1 MQALFLIG
9 EQRSGSN
16 VLRLMMA
23 NSHEIAAP
31 HPPHILQRIDPV
43 VPVHIILD
51 DSKFDQMVEIVCRL
65 VETNPVTWLN
75 TTLHRNDVKNRC
87 REKHVIAIYGA
98 VMDIYAESNHAR
110 KWLCKSM
117 QNIRWANHLN
127 NYFKTNKYIYLH
139 RDGRDVALS
148 FTKAVIGEKHV
159 YFIAQQWA
167 ELQRVCLA
175 ARAQLPTDRF
185 FTISYQELTEET
197 ESTLRNLC
205 ALLHIEYKPE
215 MLNFYQSQEAKN
227 TAVASSLWEN
237 VNKPIIHHNFNKFL
251 KELSEEQVRI
261 FESVA
266 GNELDALGYDR
277 IFVKKGEEMQFTP
290 EEIAAFKEENDRLK
304 KLQSKNIDPED
315 ARKRAMQ
322 DQVLSDLK
330 LIAQQWKES
339 KEKVFT

>member
-16 VLRLMMA
+16 VLRLMLA

-31 HPPHILQRIDPV
+31 HPPHILQRIDPIL
-43 VPVHIILD
+43 PIHLILD
-51 DSKFDQMVEIVCRL
+51 DSQFDQMVEMICRL

-75 TTLHRNDVKNRC
+75 TTLDRNDVKNRC
-87 REKHVIAIYGA
+87 HEKHVIAIYGA
-98 VMDIYAESNHAR
+98 VMDIYAESNGAK
-110 KWLCKSM
+110 KWMCKSM

-167 ELQRVCLA
+167 ELQRVCLN
-175 ARAQLPTDRF
+175 ARANLHTDRF

-205 ALLHIEYKPE
+205 AFLHIEFKPE
-215 MLNFYQSQEAKN
+215 MLNFYESEEAKN

-237 VNKPIIHHNFNKFL
+237 VNKPIMHHNFNKFM
-251 KELSEEQVRI
+251 KELTEEQIRI

-266 GNELDALGYDR
+266 GEELDMLGYDR
-277 IFVKKGEEMQFTP
+277 AYIKKGEEIQFTA
-290 EEIAAFKEENDRLK
+290 EQIVAFKEENDRLK
-304 KLQSKNIDPED
+304 KLQSAKTDPED
-315 ARKRAMQ
+315 ARKRSIQ
-322 DQVLSDLK
+322 DKVLSDLK
-330 LIAQQWKES
+330 SIVKEWS
-339 KEKVFT
+339 FVREKVLS

>member
-16 VLRLMMA
+16 VLRLMLA
-23 NSHEIAAP
+23 NSREIAAP
-31 HPPHILQRIDPV
+31 HPPHILQRIDPII
-43 VPVHIILD
+43 PVHRILD
-51 DSKFDQMVEIVCRL
+51 DAQFDQMVEFVCRM
-65 VETNPVTWLN
+65 VETNPVKWLN
-75 TTLHRNDVKNRC
+75 TVLDRNDVKNRC

-98 VMDIYAESNHAR
+98 VMDIYAQSNNTR
-110 KWLCKSM
+110 KWMCKSM
-117 QNIRWANHLN
+117 QNIRWSKHLN

-167 ELQRVCLA
+167 ELQRICLD
-175 ARAQLPTDRF
+175 ARASLPTDRF

-205 ALLHIEYKPE
+205 AFLHIEFHPE
-215 MLNFYQSQEAKN
+215 MMNFYESQEAKN

-237 VNKPIIHHNFNKFL
+237 VNKPIMHHNFNKFL

-266 GNELDALGYDR
+266 GNELDELGYER
-277 IFVKKGEEMQFTP
+277 VFVKKGEEMTFTP
-290 EEIAAFKEENDRLK
+290 QQIAQFKEENDRLK
-304 KLQSKNIDPED
+304 KLQHEKTDPED
-315 ARKRAMQ
+315 ARKRKLQ
-322 DQVLSDLK
+322 DQVLSELK
-330 LIAQQWKES
+330 EAAATWSEV
-339 KEKVFT
+339 KVMP

>member
-16 VLRLMMA
+16 VLRLMLA

-31 HPPHILQRIDPV
+31 HPPHILQRIDPI
-43 VPVHIILD
+43 VPVHQILD
-51 DSKFDQMVEIVCRL
+51 ADQFDQMVEFVCRM
-65 VETNPVTWLN
+65 VETNPVPWLN

-87 REKHVIAIYGA
+87 RERHVIAIYGA
-98 VMDIYAESNHAR
+98 VMDIYAQSNNTR
-110 KWLCKSM
+110 KWMCKSM
-117 QNIRWANHLN
+117 QNIRWAKPLN

-167 ELQRVCLA
+167 ELQRICLD
-175 ARAQLPTDRF
+175 ARSSLPTDRF

-205 ALLHIEYKPE
+205 AFLHIEFRPE
-215 MLNFYQSQEAKN
+215 MMNFYESQEAKN

-237 VNKPIIHHNFNKFL
+237 VNKPIMHQNFNKFL
-251 KELSEEQVRI
+251 KELTEEQVRI
-261 FESVA
+261 IESVA
-266 GNELDALGYDR
+266 GNELDELGYQR
-277 IFVKKGEEMQFTP
+277 VFVKKGEEMKFTP
-290 EEIAAFKEENDRLK
+290 EQIAAFKEENDQMKRHQVEK
-304 KLQSKNIDPED
+304 TDPED
-315 ARKRAMQ
+315 ARKRKIQ
-322 DQVLSDLK
+322 EQVLTELK
-330 LIAQQWKES
+330 DAVKKWSLTEV
-339 KEKVFT
+339 KVAP